1 MVQTKRRTGYVLA
14 GKIDQAHDALEYA
27 TYACIHVIG
36 VEESNAPL
44 ALSRNGGGAIWAC
57 WDDRD
62 LRYGGRS
69 ERLRTLWR
77 GDGTIRGD
85 GWRWCGAGS

>member
-44 ALSRNGGGAIWAC
+44 ALSRNGGGAV
-57 WDDRD
+57 
-62 LRYGGRS
+62 
-69 ERLRTLWR
+69 
-77 GDGTIRGD
+77 
-85 GWRWCGAGS
+85 